1 MRTKMVDNLVPVRF
15 ATLMMR
21 IVRSVAVAMGLIGAV
36 SLMAACSSSPGG
48 TTNNSSGSGGITTV
62 SIGLPTQSKGFAS
75 LYYAAASGVCDKL
88 GVKLDL
94 RILTPTAS
102 VAAVAG
108 GSVNF
113 IIGSSQVPLAALQG
127 TTKLVF
133 VADTGAFP
141 GEGLYALPSIKTM
154 QDMRGKI
161 VASSTPGGASAEVP
175 ALMLAHAG
183 LKTTDYK
190 IVYTNS
196 LNGQYAAVASGRAQ
210 AMLTSAPLP
219 DNLIKAGVHSIE
231 SLADDGLE
239 YSFSNF
245 IVGKADYVAANK
257 SLVGKVLKCYAAGIT
272 GSRTDVDGTA
282 TAVDHYIKSGV
293 AYAKSVSP
301 GIVSASKISPI
312 DPATFV
318 KILTTYGKNITP
330 DKARS
335 EANGLIDNSIIQG
348 VGVNVPAQSA
358 Q

>member
-1 MRTKMVDNLVPVRF
+1 
-15 ATLMMR
+15 MMR
-21 IVRSVAVAMGLIGAV
+21 IVRAMAVAMGLIGAV
-36 SLMAACSSSPGG
+36 SLMAACSSSGG
-48 TTNNSSGSGGITTV
+48 TDNSSGSGGTTTV

-141 GEGLYALPSIKTM
+141 GEGLYALPSIKSM
-154 QDMRGKI
+154 QDMKGKI

-175 ALMLAHAG
+175 KLMLSHAG
-183 LKTTDYK
+183 LKPTDYK

-219 DNLIKAGVHSIE
+219 DNLTKAGVHLVE
-231 SLADDGLE
+231 SLANDGLE

-245 IVGKADYVAANK
+245 VVGRADYVAAHR

-293 AYAKSVSP
+293 AYAKSVAP
-301 GIVSASKISPI
+301 GIVTASKIAPI
-312 DPATFV
+312 DPQTFV
-318 KILTTYGKNITP
+318 KILTTYGKDITP
-330 DKARS
+330 DKAQS
-335 EANGLIDNSIIQG
+335 EANGLIDNSIIQS

>member
-1 MRTKMVDNLVPVRF
+1 
-15 ATLMMR
+15 MMR
-21 IVRSVAVAMGLIGAV
+21 IVRSVAVAMGLVGAV
-36 SLMAACSSSPGG
+36 SLMAACSSSSGG

-102 VAAVAG
+102 VAAVVG

-141 GEGLYALPSIKTM
+141 GEGLYALPAIK
-154 QDMRGKI
+154 
-161 VASSTPGGASAEVP
+161 STPGGASAEVP

-183 LKTTDYK
+183 LTPTDYK

-312 DPATFV
+312 DPSTFV

-330 DKARS
+330 DKAQT

-348 VGVNVPAQSA
+348 AGVNVPAQSA